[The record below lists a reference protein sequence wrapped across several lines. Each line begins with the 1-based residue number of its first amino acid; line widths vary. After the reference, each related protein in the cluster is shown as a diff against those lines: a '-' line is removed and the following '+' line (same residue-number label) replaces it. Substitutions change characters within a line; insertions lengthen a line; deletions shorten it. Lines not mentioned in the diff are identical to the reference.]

1 MNNGVKRGAKVW
13 IAKIIEMIFLIFMA
27 LFAAIPLV
35 QVLLNSFRTDR
46 EVKTMPLGLP
56 KEWVFNNFPET
67 WEIGGYA
74 TAYFTPFADSS
85 VVIVVVLTVVGLRSL
100 CNEQASV

>member
-27 LFAAIPLV
+27 LFAAIPLL

-56 KEWVFNNFPET
+56 KEWVFNNFAET

-74 TAYFTPFADSS
+74 TAYFNSLLTADGSYCSSADSCR
-85 VVIVVVLTVVGLRSL
+85 VRSL